1 MLAQDV
7 FGSFFHDAD
16 DLVVEAGAQ
25 AVGHGGDGVAGDGSA
40 LDTVVAEELE
50 HVAAQLEDL
59 VRGLVAVRAV
69 GTVAKIDDIFAG
81 ENAL

>member
-1 MLAQDV
+1 M
-7 FGSFFHDAD
+7 
-16 DLVVEAGAQ
+16 VEMVLQ
-25 AVGHGGDGVAGDGSA
+25 AMAA

-59 VRGLVAVRAV
+59 VRGLVAVGAV